1 MGLNLLEED
10 KRIKKLEIDTLTI
23 ELHTINDKLKMND
36 GGNTLLNAKK
46 VMLELRRDVLNG
58 S

>member
-1 MGLNLLEED
+1 MNLLEED
-10 KRIKKLEIDTLTI
+10 KRIKQLKIDTITL
-23 ELHTINDKLKMND
+23 ELHAINNKSSSD

-58 S
+58 N

>member
-1 MGLNLLEED
+1 LNLLEED

-23 ELHTINDKLKMND
+23 ELHVINENPKMKD

-46 VMLELRRDVLNG
+46 VMLELRMDVLNG
-58 S
+58 TDM